1 MMFHH
6 CLKTWRALW
15 VPPRNPLTP
24 LTPHLTIPHH
34 TTPHHSTPHQ
44 TLVLTHTYSSAPSHT
59 GYDFSRCNSPLTSS
73 PRCQDG
79 EWEKH
84 LHFHLCLLNS
94 LCSACQEG
102 SSGTPGFLF
111 SLPPSPL
118 PPTVHLWRV
127 DTESFPFLSL
137 AKRDPPLNHIL
148 LLLHAGRERYRFT
161 KKGIK
166 MRDI

>member
-84 LHFHLCLLNS
+84 LHFHLCLLKPLQCLSRGEFGNTRLS
-94 LCSACQEG
+94 LFTSSFPTSPHCPPVEG
-102 SSGTPGFLF
+102 RYRKL
-111 SLPPSPL
+111 SLPFS
-118 PPTVHLWRV
+118 
-127 DTESFPFLSL
+127 
-137 AKRDPPLNHIL
+137 
-148 LLLHAGRERYRFT
+148 G
-161 KKGIK
+161 
-166 MRDI
+166 